1 VLIKEMKSLVLNM
14 EMIKKEKQSEE
25 SLAQENLSNIS

>member
-1 VLIKEMKSLVLNM
+1 VLIKELKSLVLNV
-14 EMIKKEKQSEE
+14 ELVKKERQSEE